1 MRRLSRQGAVLGAG
15 VILLFA
21 ASTPAVA
28 DREESLVPSG
38 GQENGNLN
46 AQVEVIKYDTSK
58 NGNGPSAGPV
68 AAVQADWSPPPC
80 WYAPRWNP
88 DELRDYYQRTYQA
101 IVHDPGMPPE
111 ARNKWNEERHN
122 YIDGDYED
130 FNQEKEGEGMWWG
143 AVQNPNA
150 PFEEQF
156 ACDRVPFWADNGETP
171 EVENIITPEIL
182 AGLAYEQIKVP
193 GTEVS
198 LAPGGKSKVNLPTW
212 AWLDGGEFKPV
223 SVTASLA
230 VGGLDMSATTTAT
243 PKSLRIEPGT
253 KDARL
258 HPASGECTINGDGSI
273 GEPYAKGKAEQEPPC
288 GVTYLRS
295 SGGGAY
301 AMEATVTWEISWTG
315 TGVAGP
321 QALPDGT
328 FGNEQAVEV
337 EEIQSVN
344 R

>member
-15 VILLFA
+15 VVLLFA

-80 WYAPRWNP
+80 WYAPKWTP
-88 DELRDYYQRTYQA
+88 DELRDYYQRGHEA
-101 IVHDPGMPPE
+101 IHHDPGMPPE
-111 ARNKWNEERHN
+111 AINEWSEERRN

-150 PFEEQF
+150 PFEDQF

-171 EVENIITPEIL
+171 DVENIITPEIL

-193 GTEVS
+193 GTEVT

-223 SVTASLA
+223 AVTASLA

-273 GEPYAKGKAEQEPPC
+273 GEPYVKGKADQEPPC

-295 SGGGAY
+295 SGDGSY

-315 TGVAGP
+315 TGVAAP

-337 EEIQSVN
+337 EEIQSIN

>member
-15 VILLFA
+15 VFLLFA
-21 ASTPAVA
+21 VSTPAVA

-80 WYAPRWNP
+80 WYAPKWTP
-88 DELRDYYQRTYQA
+88 DELRDYYQRGHEA
-101 IVHDPGMPPE
+101 IHHDPGMPPE
-111 ARNKWNEERHN
+111 AINEWSEERRN

-193 GTEVS
+193 GTEVT

-223 SVTASLA
+223 AVTASLA

-273 GEPYAKGKAEQEPPC
+273 GEPYAKGKADQEPPC

-295 SGGGAY
+295 SGGGSY

-315 TGVAGP
+315 TGVAGA

-337 EEIQSVN
+337 EEIQSIN

>member
-15 VILLFA
+15 VVLLFA

-80 WYAPRWNP
+80 WYAPKWTP
-88 DELRDYYQRTYQA
+88 DELRDYYQRGHEA
-101 IVHDPGMPPE
+101 IHHDPGMPPE
-111 ARNKWNEERHN
+111 AINEWSEERRN

-171 EVENIITPEIL
+171 DVENIITPEIL

-193 GTEVS
+193 GTEVT

-223 SVTASLA
+223 AVTASLA

-273 GEPYAKGKAEQEPPC
+273 GEPYAKGKADQEPPC

-295 SGGGAY
+295 SGDGSY

-315 TGVAGP
+315 TGVAAP

-337 EEIQSVN
+337 EEIQSIN